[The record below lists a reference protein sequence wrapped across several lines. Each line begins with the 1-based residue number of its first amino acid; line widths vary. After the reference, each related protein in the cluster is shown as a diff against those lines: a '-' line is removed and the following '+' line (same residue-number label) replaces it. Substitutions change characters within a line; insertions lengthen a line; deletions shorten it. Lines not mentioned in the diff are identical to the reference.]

1 MTRNAR
7 FFDDLAKMVGGAV
20 SALGSLK
27 EQMTGEVR
35 ERVDE
40 IVTRMDLVA
49 REDFERVEDM
59 LKKARLEQEQLKKRI
74 AALESKAANKN
85 KKQGKKK

>member
-40 IVTRMDLVA
+40 IIARMDLVA